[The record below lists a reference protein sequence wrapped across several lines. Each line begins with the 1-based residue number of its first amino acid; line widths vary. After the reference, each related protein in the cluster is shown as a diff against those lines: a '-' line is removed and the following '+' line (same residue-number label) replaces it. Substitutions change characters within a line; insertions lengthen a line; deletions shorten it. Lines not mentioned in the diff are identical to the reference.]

1 VKFLV
6 DSCAES
12 RALLSALKD
21 LDCDVLSGRECLPH
35 ASDEEVLAFAVAEN
49 RVLITEDSDFGELVF
64 LRGLPHPGIVRLV
77 QMTPAER
84 ANVMRSLLENHADA
98 MRDGAIIVVTKK
110 RIRVRDWQDSQGHD
124 G

>member
-1 VKFLV
+1 MKFLV

-21 LDCDVLSGRECLPH
+21 LGCDVLSGRECLPH

-64 LRGLPHPGIVRLV
+64 LRGLLHPGIVRLV

-84 ANVMRSLLENHADA
+84 ANVMRSLLEDHADA